1 MRLSEAERNELNKLV
16 EENVV
21 QCSFCEFSK
30 DNYCHEEDCKVLA
43 ARSILRLEESI
54 HEQEH
59 ELDRL
64 GRGLFPSW
72 QLHDW
77 ALVKEIPDKECWY
90 QCRHCER
97 VIGQIFGIL
106 RPPGWTRPVPDRNGC
121 TGKECVPGYRCNK
134 RRGCIMA
141 LHHAPPCRIE
151 KPTLCESCGAKPW
164 EACDMNKH
172 T

>member
-1 MRLSEAERNELNKLV
+1 MRLSEAERRALEKLI
-16 EENVV
+16 EENDRH
-21 QCSFCEFSK
+21 CSFCSFS
-30 DNYCHEEDCKVLA
+30 DNDYYHNQNCKTHSVRLM
-43 ARSILRLEESI
+43 LRLEESLYTQ
-54 HEQEH
+54 EQ

-64 GRGLFPSW
+64 GRELLPSW

-77 ALVKEIPDKECWY
+77 VLVKEVPDKECWY
-90 QCRHCER
+90 QCCRCER
-97 VIGQIFGIL
+97 VIGQIFGII

-151 KPTLCESCGAKPW
+151 KPIPCESCGAKPW